1 MKNYISPE
9 FEFTKID
16 VNDVIS
22 TSPGTSGPV
31 VDEESDGW
39 GMGLEI

>member
-1 MKNYISPE
+1 MKKYVSPE

-16 VNDVIS
+16 EIDVIT

-31 VDEESDGW
+31 VDEDAGSW
-39 GMGLEI
+39 GIGVGL